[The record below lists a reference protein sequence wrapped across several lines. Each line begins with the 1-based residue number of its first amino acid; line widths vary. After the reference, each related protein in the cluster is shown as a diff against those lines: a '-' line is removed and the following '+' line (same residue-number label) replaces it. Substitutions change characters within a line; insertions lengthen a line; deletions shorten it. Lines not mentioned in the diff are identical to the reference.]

1 MFIDYRNKGLF
12 FTGVLQMS
20 YTCLYSKHETVFSAT
35 SVALDGVS
43 QFLLLMMNGTTSLYS
58 NNMDDPKEDNYTG
71 PFMPQMAQYTECPW
85 WTLSLGNTYQRQIGE
100 LFCIWIY
107 DRLI

>member
-1 MFIDYRNKGLF
+1 MFVYYSNKGSF
-12 FTGVLQMS
+12 FIGVLQIS

-58 NNMDDPKEDNYTG
+58 NNVENPKEENYTG
-71 PFMPQMAQYTECPW
+71 PFMPQMAQYTECPRW
-85 WTLSLGNTYQRQIGE
+85 ILSLGNTYQRQIGK
-100 LFCIWIY
+100 LFRIWIY
-107 DRLI
+107 YRFL